1 MKKGSFLKKL
11 KAVSAGASMA
21 DMAMLL
27 LVFFMATTSTE
38 PPKGVEVELPKASV
52 QGAEQDSLYLTVT
65 ADAVYLDSERS
76 SYEDLGDLLSMRGGE
91 TDRTVSITADRA
103 LPYKNMSEVLKLLR
117 EHDFLNIV
125 FMAQPR
131 GEQ

>member
-1 MKKGSFLKKL
+1 
-11 KAVSAGASMA
+11 MA